1 MRFLSDASSFAMAA
15 LSSKAQGK
23 QPMPSAEEAP
33 TDISEPPDTPMKSR
47 GTDGDEPIL
56 TRKSDVANALEALI
70 VKAARE
76 NDASARSIYHEGI
89 HALIA
94 VLSTTS
100 DAALEDE
107 SEVERLRR
115 ELSEAKL
122 ALAEAE
128 GEGVEARRASFRS
141 AKAAEEAEKAAKE
154 AARKAVEKE
163 RERIMGAFGGRR

>member
-1 MRFLSDASSFAMAA
+1 MAA

-23 QPMPSAEEAP
+23 QPMPSAEETP
-33 TDISEPPDTPMKSR
+33 TDISEPPDAHTKSR
-47 GTDGDEPIL
+47 GTTDGDEPIL